1 MAKKNK
7 KEQET
12 PVEETV
18 KTEETVETSEETVEE
33 TPEVVEVNP
42 WEEKYNAERDAHLR
56 IAAEFDNFRK
66 RTIKEKEASY
76 GNGKADAVEKLLPVY
91 DNLERALSQP
101 TEDAAYK
108 KGVEM
113 TFNQLVSI
121 FTSLGVEIFGN
132 PGDTFD
138 PNLHNAVMHID
149 DENLGENEICQVFQ
163 KGFKLG
169 DKIVRFAMVQVA
181 N

>member
-1 MAKKNK
+1 MAKKK
-7 KEQET
+7 KDAET
-12 PVEETV
+12 EIPA
-18 KTEETVETSEETVEE
+18 EETVETPETQEEAPAPVE
-33 TPEVVEVNP
+33 PG
-42 WEEKYNAERDAHLR
+42 WEEKYNQERDAHLR
-56 IAAEFDNFRK
+56 LAADYDNYRK
-66 RTIKEKEASY
+66 RTLKEKEQTYSL
-76 GNGKADAVEKLLPVY
+76 GKAEAIEKLLPVY
-91 DNLERALSQP
+91 DNLERAVNQP

-113 TFNQLVSI
+113 TMTQLVSI
-121 FTSLGVEIFGN
+121 FEGLGVEIYGE

-138 PNLHNAVMHID
+138 PNIHNAVMHTED
-149 DENLGENEICQVFQ
+149 ADTPENTITQVFQ